1 MLHHL
6 KLQHVGPAPEFEIEF
21 APRMNFLTGDNG
33 LGKSFLLEIA
43 WWVLTGTWVHLP
55 AAPHRNGHIKP
66 RIDSRFDGKRGF
78 SVHSLEDQGNSTP
91 AQRQADG
98 TRVPVHL
105 ISEFNRAE
113 QYWTIQGDHYP
124 NYGLVIYAHS
134 DGGFSIWDRA
144 RNYSRN
150 QATDR
155 PPAYR
160 FRPQEVW
167 NGLPQDEP
175 RKLCNGLI
183 HDWAAWQRE
192 KGHAFDLL
200 TRVLHRLSP
209 SPDEPLLPG
218 ELQRIS
224 LDDVRDHPALQTPYG
239 QQVAL
244 VHASAAIQRIVALA
258 YLLVWTWT
266 EHLRTVDLLGQD
278 PAREIIFLVDE
289 IEAHLHP
296 RWQRRIVP
304 ALLDVVEALTGTQD
318 VSLQLIAAT
327 HSPLVLASVEPYF
340 DPARDALWELDLKNQ
355 HVELTRPQWRR
366 YGDVNSW
373 LSSEIFD
380 LEEPRSIEAE
390 TAMRRALALLQA
402 GQKPA
407 LGEVEAVDADLR
419 KVLSDVDRFWV
430 RWSAFVEEARAT
442 P

>member
-6 KLQHVGPAPEFEIEF
+6 KLQHVGPAPELEIDF

-43 WWVLTGTWVHLP
+43 WWVLTQTWATLP
-55 AAPHRNGHIKP
+55 AAPHRVAGVAPTIQFGFENATGTINRTSTFH
-66 RIDSRFDGKRGF
+66 RG
-78 SVHSLEDQGNSTP
+78 
-91 AQRQADG
+91 AQ
-98 TRVPVHL
+98 
-105 ISEFNRAE
+105 S
-113 QYWTIQGDHYP
+113 WTIEQGQLP
-124 NYGLVIYAHS
+124 STSLVIYAQAG
-134 DGGFSIWDRA
+134 GGFSLWDPA
-144 RNYSRN
+144 RYHWRKR
-150 QATDR
+150 QAAQDLLS
-155 PPAYR
+155 AYI
-160 FRPQEVW
+160 FHPQEVW
-167 NGLPQDEP
+167 DGLPLDDP

-192 KGHAFDLL
+192 KGRAFDLL
-200 TRVLHRLSP
+200 TRVLGRLSP
-209 SPDEPLLPG
+209 SREEPLVPG

-224 LDDVRDHPALQTPYG
+224 IDDVRDQPTLLTPYG

-244 VHASAAIQRIVALA
+244 VYASAAMQRIVALA
-258 YLLVWTWT
+258 YLLVWIWS
-266 EHLRTVDLLGQD
+266 EHLRVAEFLGVQ
-278 PAREIIFLVDE
+278 PTREIIFLVDE

-340 DPARDALWELDLKNQ
+340 DTARDALWELDLKDQ
-355 HVELTRPQWRR
+355 HVELTRPPWRR

-390 TAMRRALALLQA
+390 TAMRRALALLQ
-402 GQKPA
+402 GGPKPA
-407 LGEVEAVDADLR
+407 LDEVEAVDADLR

-430 RWSAFVEEARAT
+430 RWSAFVEEARAAS
-442 P
+442 